1 MSGPPPFSS
10 YLLERVITC
19 KFFSYCCRL
28 QSAFVILV
36 DFEEEGYPPPP
47 TLLAISLLTVLV
59 LVALLDWPIRTMQKI
74 NLLQNGGYP
83 VEQDGE
89 IVEDSATAEDAKNE
103 QMGEVGNVGPATGIR
118 GDGKPSSCNKVVGL
132 GEILILEQ

>member
-1 MSGPPPFSS
+1 MRGGGGGRSSSAVEETEEELQREIDELYRQQRHVRPSTLFLHFSS

-47 TLLAISLLTVLV
+47 PPLLAISLLTVLV
-59 LVALLDWPIRTMQKI
+59 LVALFDRYSFFFLSFLSISFFTFCLYMK
-74 NLLQNGGYP
+74 
-83 VEQDGE
+83 
-89 IVEDSATAEDAKNE
+89 AT
-103 QMGEVGNVGPATGIR
+103 
-118 GDGKPSSCNKVVGL
+118 SCFLSFG
-132 GEILILEQ
+132 